1 MTAKIIMGGTEATID
16 GYTWTSE
23 DKALEG
29 ALNAMLEVSEV
40 WGSDPNPDY
49 TAAQEAVKL
58 LGGEVLEFTESE
70 FDPEAVY

>member
-1 MTAKIIMGGTEATID
+1 MTAKIRMGGTEATID
-16 GYTWTSE
+16 GYKWTSE

-49 TAAQEAVKL
+49 TAAHEAVKA